1 MEQPEGAFFSL
12 EELLA
17 IFPRL
22 KQSEEILTVPER
34 SFLRR
39 VEKTLYQHL
48 SIQDIEK
55 SIAHRLGGFIE

>member
-22 KQSEEILTVPER
+22 KQSEDTLSVPER
-34 SFLRR
+34 SFLYR

-55 SIAHRLGGFIE
+55 SIAHTLGGSIE